1 MWLLKANVKHYVEL
15 SSAIRVD
22 YCHRLDSKKDPVKRK
37 DSKEMMGEHDGE
49 HTKGPPDSKI
59 VKEWRAKDIF
69 DI

>member
-1 MWLLKANVKHYVEL
+1 MSNIMLSCHLLLEW
-15 SSAIRVD
+15 II
-22 YCHRLDSKKDPVKRK
+22 DSKKDPVKGK

>member
-1 MWLLKANVKHYVEL
+1 MKG
-15 SSAIRVD
+15 
-22 YCHRLDSKKDPVKRK
+22 K